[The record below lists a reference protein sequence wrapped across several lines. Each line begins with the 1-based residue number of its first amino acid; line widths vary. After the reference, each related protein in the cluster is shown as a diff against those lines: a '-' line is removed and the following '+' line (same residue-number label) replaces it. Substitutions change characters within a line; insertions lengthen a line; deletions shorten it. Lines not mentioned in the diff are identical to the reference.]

1 MAARCRREV
10 GGVPACPHV
19 RGGGRPRSVT
29 EPRFDHCSLHLGSRA
44 EQDVARVPSVAAA
57 AERPWIGRR
66 CIRQNKTLAA
76 AELCHKHL
84 LLRAI
89 HSAGVGGASA
99 TLLFLQLAHRQRS
112 EPLSFR
118 KISS

>member
-1 MAARCRREV
+1 MDGGEVQARGRWSE
-10 GGVPACPHV
+10 PHWICPHV
-19 RGGGRPRSVT
+19 RGGPIDG
-29 EPRFDHCSLHLGSRA
+29 FDHCSLHLGSRA

-99 TLLFLQLAHRQRS
+99 TLLFLQLAHRQRVVYTS
-112 EPLSFR
+112 YD
-118 KISS
+118 

>member
-44 EQDVARVPSVAAA
+44 KSRSRAEQDVARAPSVAAA
-57 AERPWIGRR
+57 AERPWIGAT
-66 CIRQNKTLAA
+66 IVKYASEKTIAIAFALPFQGPRPTAVT
-76 AELCHKHL
+76 KV
-84 LLRAI
+84 LRLMIA
-89 HSAGVGGASA
+89 
-99 TLLFLQLAHRQRS
+99 QR
-112 EPLSFR
+112 
-118 KISS
+118 